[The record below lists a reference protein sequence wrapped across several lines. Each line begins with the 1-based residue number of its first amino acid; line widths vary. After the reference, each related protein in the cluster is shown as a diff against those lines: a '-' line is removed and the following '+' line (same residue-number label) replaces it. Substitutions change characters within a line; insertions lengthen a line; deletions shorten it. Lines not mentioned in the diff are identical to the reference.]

1 LVSTQS
7 FFFFGMVTVLTF
19 FGIDSK
25 SGFEQKG
32 YGFAEA
38 WKQIVAQ
45 LTSTIAFFQGSE
57 LVIFVWKKKQHCL
70 SFVRSEKKEN
80 SHLKKRTQKE
90 PNKRSTPLGKKKL
103 KVTILLRK
111 SKSKLSFLFVSCNN
125 NVTSNFFLSETAR
138 GSSRISYTKILPNY
152 SRNF

>member
-1 LVSTQS
+1 
-7 FFFFGMVTVLTF
+7 MVMVLTF
-19 FGIDSK
+19 VGIDSI

-32 YGFAEA
+32 YGFAET

-45 LTSTIAFFQGSE
+45 LTSTIPFFQNSE
-57 LVIFVWKKKQHCL
+57 LVIFVWKKKQH
-70 SFVRSEKKEN
+70 FVLKKKKN

-103 KVTILLRK
+103 KVTILLRR

-138 GSSRISYTKILPNY
+138 GSSRISYTTI
-152 SRNF
+152 